1 MKNNSGTSY
10 KRIGTVFI
18 GIIALMLFV
27 SSLNLNRVQATPQEE
42 TNPEKGKLDIKNE
55 DEAKFLQGFEIF
67 GRVEKPQTVFIIPG
81 QDPSVDDIIIK
92 REFFKEIFRP
102 VEKQTITSKESK
114 SNKPVYI
121 PY

>member
-1 MKNNSGTSY
+1 MKESSGSFY
-10 KRIGTVFI
+10 RRIGT
-18 GIIALMLFV
+18 IILGTFSILLLV
-27 SSLNLNRVQATPQEE
+27 STLNLNQVQATPQDSKD
-42 TNPEKGKLDIKNE
+42 PDKGKLDIRNE

-102 VEKQTITSKESK
+102 VEKQTVTSKENRSK
-114 SNKPVYI
+114 QPVYI

>member
-1 MKNNSGTSY
+1 MNKNSGANL
-10 KRIGTVFI
+10 KRRGTIFI
-18 GIIALMLFV
+18 SIISLMFLV
-27 SSLNLNRVQATPQEE
+27 SSLNLVRVQATPQES
-42 TNPEKGKLDIKNE
+42 NDPEKGKLEIRNE

-102 VEKQTITSKESK
+102 VEKSTVTSKESQSK
-114 SNKPVYI
+114 QPVYI

>member
-1 MKNNSGTSY
+1 VKSNSRAFIR
-10 KRIGTVFI
+10 KIGTLFLGVMTI
-18 GIIALMLFV
+18 VLFV
-27 SSLNLNRVQATPQEE
+27 STLNLNQVQATPQDSKDL
-42 TNPEKGKLDIKNE
+42 EKGSLEIRNE

-102 VEKQTITSKESK
+102 VEKPTVTSKESK
-114 SNKPVYI
+114 SNQPVYI

>member
-1 MKNNSGTSY
+1 MKKSSGTFYS
-10 KRIGTVFI
+10 KIGTIFI
-18 GIIALMLFV
+18 GVISLLLFV
-27 SSLNLNRVQATPQEE
+27 STLNLNQVQATPQDSKDL
-42 TNPEKGKLDIKNE
+42 EKGKLEIRNE

-102 VEKQTITSKESK
+102 VEKATVTSKESK
-114 SNKPVYI
+114 SKQPVYI